1 MRNPQILQFLFRT
14 FTKYQDPLVFK
25 NNTAPFRQQLTRRK
39 LKGNYND
46 MLQSPKSQ
54 FKKNGQLQNIVNTNV
69 VECKDLKIILVFYVA
84 PQKL

>member
-1 MRNPQILQFLFRT
+1 
-14 FTKYQDPLVFK
+14 
-25 NNTAPFRQQLTRRK
+25 
-39 LKGNYND
+39 